1 MLMTPPVGIHQH
13 QFGFSLTQRIQT
25 VRWAILLVMT
35 DSTRTQEIVR
45 ARWHYLSGQS
55 VVIVVCNYNFETA
68 FYEVSFAL
76 GMHLQVSLPTSKPGR
91 PLVNW

>member
-45 ARWHYLSGQS
+45 ARWH
-55 VVIVVCNYNFETA
+55 
-68 FYEVSFAL
+68 
-76 GMHLQVSLPTSKPGR
+76 
-91 PLVNW
+91 